1 MLQRIYTFI
10 KQWETLSLLFSI
22 YKDFSFIFTAGCHAK
37 TTFGENTYADF
48 AMKLF
53 IEAEI
58 RRKRQGKKNGINCTE
73 IRRNLRWHC

>member
-22 YKDFSFIFTAGCHAK
+22 YKDFSFIFTAECYAK
-37 TTFGENTYADF
+37 TTLGENTYADF

-58 RRKRQGKKNGINCTE
+58 IRNRQGEGK
-73 IRRNLRWHC
+73 WV